1 MTNITNRSDI
11 MLKKMALALIATVG
25 ISLFTVPFTAA
36 QDDAVQSGYASV
48 NGLEMYYEIQGTG
61 DPLVVIH
68 GSFMSIESMGDI
80 VPRLAETR
88 QVIAVELQGHG
99 RTGDIDRAL
108 SPDLMADD
116 VAALLQELEIEQAD
130 IFGYSLGGAV
140 ALHMAIRHPE
150 MVRKLVVVSANYTL
164 EGWYPELAGFMETMS
179 PDIFAGSPIETEYKS
194 LAPDPDGLPNLVS
207 KIQQLATNLQA
218 IPDESIQAITAP
230 SLIMVG
236 DSDNVR
242 PEHALDLFKLLGG
255 GVPGDLV
262 GLPSSQLAVIPG
274 ATHTSILSCVEV
286 LVALTVEFLDAPLPE
301 AQ

>member
-1 MTNITNRSDI
+1 
-11 MLKKMALALIATVG
+11 MLKRMALALIATVG
-25 ISLFTVPFTAA
+25 ISLFTAPFTAA

-68 GSFMSIESMGDI
+68 GSFMSIESMGEI

-108 SPDLMADD
+108 SPDLLADD

-140 ALHMAIRHPE
+140 ALHMGIRHPE

-164 EGWYPELAGFMETMS
+164 EGWYPELTGFMETIS

-194 LAPDPDGLPNLVS
+194 LAPDPDGLPILVS

-230 SLIMVG
+230 SFIMLG

-262 GLPSSQLAVIPG
+262 GLPSSQLAMIPG
-274 ATHTSILSCVEV
+274 ATHTSILSRVDV

-301 AQ
+301 AE